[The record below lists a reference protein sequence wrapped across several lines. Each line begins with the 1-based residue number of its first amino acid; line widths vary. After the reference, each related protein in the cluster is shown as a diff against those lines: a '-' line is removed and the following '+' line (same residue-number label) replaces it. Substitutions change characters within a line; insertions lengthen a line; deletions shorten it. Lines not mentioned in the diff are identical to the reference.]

1 MIINVTGVTMS
12 DNESE
17 VLMILKNKKEE
28 EKEWSALSIL
38 KENWARGQRLCMLGL
53 EWEWQ

>member
-1 MIINVTGVTMS
+1 MS